1 MTEIKLTEKEV
12 EVLSHYL
19 FRKCAR
25 LKESGLEDS
34 VCYNELYSVYNKLRN
49 N

>member
-1 MTEIKLTEKEV
+1 MTKIELTDKEKEV
-12 EVLSHYL
+12 LENYL

-34 VCYNELYSVYNKLRN
+34 LCYTELYSVYNKLRKK
-49 N
+49 

>member
-1 MTEIKLTEKEV
+1 MTKIELTETEKEV
-12 EVLSHYL
+12 LSQYI

-34 VCYNELYSVYNKLRN
+34 VCYNELYSVYNKLRKS
-49 N
+49 